1 MNPKAEALGWGKE
14 KLAWPPSWRHT
25 GFIVNLCHLGLLT
38 SMRFLP
44 SPNLRMSF
52 ITFST
57 EGHTV
62 MQLTSDR

>member
-1 MNPKAEALGWGKE
+1 MNPKAEALGWGKK
-14 KLAWPPSWRHT
+14 KLACPFFLAAP
-25 GFIVNLCHLGLLT
+25 GLIVSLCHIELLT
-38 SMRFLP
+38 STCFLP